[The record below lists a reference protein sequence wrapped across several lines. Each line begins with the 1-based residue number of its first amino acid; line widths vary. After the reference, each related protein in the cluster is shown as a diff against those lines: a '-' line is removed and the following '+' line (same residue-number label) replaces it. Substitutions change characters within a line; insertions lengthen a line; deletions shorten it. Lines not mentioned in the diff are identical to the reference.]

1 MTYDRELAAR
11 IRALLDDQPDLTE
24 KAMFGGLAFLVGGA
38 MAVAAGG
45 QGGIMVRIDPTR
57 ADELTSDGTAQ
68 RMIMRDRELDGWL
81 RVPHDSIVDDED
93 LERWVRIGVA
103 YAGSLPHKPVS
114 GRRAAG
120 TAH

>member
-57 ADELTSDGTAQ
+57 ADELTSDGIAQ

-103 YAGSLPHKPVS
+103 YAGSLPPTPVS